1 MDYST
6 PGFPVLH
13 SLPEVAYSCLLNRW
27 YHPTVSTPVAPFP
40 SALNL
45 SHHQSLFQWLGC
57 SYQVAKVLELVS
69 ASVLPMNIQGWY
81 PLGLTGLILLSK
93 ELSRV
98 FSSTTVQKHQF
109 FSTHPFYGPALTSVH
124 DYWKNSSF
132 DYTDLC
138 WKVISL
144 LFNTLSRF
152 NLKQSFVS
160 ISSIYKIWII
170 KRYLD

>member
-1 MDYST
+1 MT
-6 PGFPVLH
+6 PWTAAH
-13 SLPEVAYSCLLNRW
+13 EASLSFTISW
-27 YHPTVSTPVAPFP
+27 
-40 SALNL
+40 
-45 SHHQSLFQWLGC
+45 SLFNFMPIESMMPSNHLILYFPLLFMPSVFPRIQAL
-57 SYQVAKVLELVS
+57 VLRIKWPKYWSFGISISPSKEYSRLIS
-69 ASVLPMNIQGWY
+69 FR
-81 PLGLTGLILLSK
+81 LTGLILLSK

-98 FSSTTVQKHQF
+98 FSSTTVRKHQF

-160 ISSIYKIWII
+160 FYFLHI
-170 KRYLD
+170 